1 MALIEAETEYLRR
14 RAQIPGRVRQRLDQ
28 MVKVGEHHIPRHA
41 AVLASEIERLQ
52 AAGDLGV
59 DTDAVFSHWFD
70 ELVAGRLTEEQV
82 RAIPGQLV
90 AARDLILSVFAGMER
105 GPEVNEGNI
114 YDLLPFV
121 FKSSNIEGVAQLVIQ
136 VYQLGLRVDIDQI
149 HAFLTP
155 FLHHNSIDEILR
167 RLDRLGQWMTQFEG
181 RNYEGVMFTPVV
193 TRYLAEHSDF
203 EAALAEFD
211 RLRSKTLEGQFC
223 LDNELQRDLEFLR
236 FAHLEANLN
245 GGQRGSD
252 EQYATFKA
260 LPVLSPPCQEIVEL
274 SEQHLAQARRY
285 GYQAACFLQFL
296 RHFKDST
303 PRPIVVVGNDRYG
316 RQWVVEPLQ
325 DYLKDDFTLR
335 YDRVRSHAS
344 FRLRVPHEVEGKAR
358 AGFPQDFV
366 RELSEEMPHVV
377 IVDAR
382 NPVRGPGMMKMSRG
396 ARDYVNWFMVFN
408 DIRAEG
414 DMSKYA
420 HEGAVPHLSELRKWY
435 EFDLVRRLIKPWVHP
450 GSTYKITHWAPE
462 LKEYVMLGDFA
473 MRAAYPDPDSDKP
486 QVVISNADIYR
497 TLRGIQSFEERY
509 MQRGGNDI
517 YETLR
522 GTEPYYFDGPERYV
536 KETVEFGFGEYGL
549 ETRVKGPTTDEFV
562 ARVQQEITT
571 EVGRLLQSDAVPTDG
586 VIERP

>member
-1 MALIEAETEYLRR
+1 MVPIETEIECLRQ
-14 RAQIPGRVRQRLDQ
+14 RAQIPAWVRRQLDQ
-28 MVKVGEHHIPRHA
+28 MV
-41 AVLASEIERLQ
+41 SEIKRLRS
-52 AAGDLGV
+52 AGELGD
-59 DTDAVFSHWFD
+59 DTDGILSHWLD
-70 ELVAGRLTEEQV
+70 ELVSGRLTEEQA
-82 RAIPGQLV
+82 RTIPGRLV
-90 AARDLILSVFAGMER
+90 AAKDLMLSAFAEMER
-105 GPEVNEGNI
+105 GPEVDKDNLYN
-114 YDLLPFV
+114 LLPFV
-121 FKSSNIEGVAQLVIQ
+121 FKSSDITGVAQLVIR
-136 VYQLGLRVDIDQI
+136 VYQLGFRIDIDQI

-211 RLRSKTLEGQFC
+211 RLRAETLKGQFC

-236 FAHLEANLN
+236 FAHLNANLN
-245 GGQRGSD
+245 GGRRGGD
-252 EQYATFKA
+252 EQYAAFKA
-260 LPVLSPPCQEIVEL
+260 LPVLPPPCQDTLEL
-274 SEQHLAQARRY
+274 NEEHLAQAKRY

-296 RHFKDST
+296 RHFRDST
-303 PRPIVVVGNDRYG
+303 SRPIVVVGNDRYG

-325 DYLKDDFTLR
+325 DYLKGDFTLR
-335 YDRVRSHAS
+335 YDRVRSHSS
-344 FRLRVPHEVEGKAR
+344 FRLRVPHEVESKAR

-366 RELSEEMPHVV
+366 RELSEKMPHVV

-414 DMSKYA
+414 DISRYE
-420 HEGAVPHLSELRKWY
+420 HDGGIPHLAELRKWY
-435 EFDLVRRLIKPWVHP
+435 EFDVVRRLIKPWVKP
-450 GSTYKITHWAPE
+450 GPTYRITHWAPE
-462 LKEYVMLGDFA
+462 LKAYVMLGDFA
-473 MRAAYPDPDSDKP
+473 MRAAHPDPESDKP

-497 TLRGIQSFEERY
+497 TEGD
-509 MQRGGNDI
+509 DI
-517 YETLR
+517 YEPLR
-522 GTEPYYFDGPERYV
+522 GTHPYYFDGPERYV

-562 ARVQQEITT
+562 ARVQQEITA
-571 EVGRLLQSDAVPTDG
+571 EVERLLQSNSVPADG

>member
-1 MALIEAETEYLRR
+1 MAPIESEIEYLRQR
-14 RAQIPGRVRQRLDQ
+14 TRIPARVRQQLDQ
-28 MVKVGEHHIPRHA
+28 MVKEGEHHIPRRA
-41 AVLASEIERLQ
+41 AALASEIERFRF
-52 AAGDLGV
+52 AGELGD
-59 DTDAVFSHWFD
+59 DTDESFSHWFN
-70 ELVAGRLTEEQV
+70 ELVSGRLTEEQAL
-82 RAIPGQLV
+82 AIPGQLV
-90 AARDLILSVFAGMER
+90 AARDQMLSAFAEMER
-105 GPEVNEGNI
+105 GPEVNEDNL

-121 FKSSNIEGVAQLVIQ
+121 FKSSDIAGVARLVIR
-136 VYQLGLRVDIDQI
+136 VYQLGLRIDIDQI
-149 HAFLTP
+149 QAFLNP
-155 FLHHNSIDEILR
+155 FLDCNSIDEILR
-167 RLDRLGQWMTQFEG
+167 RLDRLGQWMTQFDG

-211 RLRSKTLEGQFC
+211 LLRSETLKGRFL

-236 FAHLEANLN
+236 FAHLSANLN
-245 GGQRGSD
+245 GRQRGGD
-252 EQYATFKA
+252 EQYTAFKV
-260 LPVLSPPCQEIVEL
+260 LPILPPPCQETVEL
-274 SEQHLAQARRY
+274 SEQHLDQAKRY

-296 RHFKDST
+296 RHFKDNTS
-303 PRPIVVVGNDRYG
+303 RSIVVVGNDRYG

-366 RELSEEMPHVV
+366 RELSEKMPHVV

-396 ARDYVNWFMVFN
+396 ARDYVNWFTVFN

-414 DMSKYA
+414 DISMYA
-420 HEGAVPHLSELRKWY
+420 HDGAVPHLSELRRWY
-435 EFDLVRRLIKPWVHP
+435 EFDVVRRLIKPWVKP
-450 GSTYKITHWAPE
+450 GPTYRITHWAPE
-462 LKEYVMLGDFA
+462 LKEYVMLGDFPMQA
-473 MRAAYPDPDSDKP
+473 EYPDPTDDKP
-486 QVVISNADIYR
+486 QVVMSNADIYR
-497 TLRGIQSFEERY
+497 TEGD
-509 MQRGGNDI
+509 DI

-522 GTEPYYFDGPERYV
+522 GTQPYYFDGPEKYV

-549 ETRVKGPTTDEFV
+549 ETRVKGHTTDEFV
-562 ARVQQEITT
+562 ARVQQEITA
-571 EVGRLLQSDAVPTDG
+571 EVGSLLQNNAVPVDG

>member
-1 MALIEAETEYLRR
+1 MVPIEAEIEYLRQ
-14 RAQIPGRVRQRLDQ
+14 RAQIPARIWQQLDQ
-28 MVKVGEHHIPRHA
+28 MVGVGEHHIPRRA
-41 AVLASEIERLQ
+41 AALASEIEHFRS
-52 AAGDLGV
+52 AGELSD
-59 DTDAVFSHWFD
+59 DSDEAFSHWFD
-70 ELVAGRLTEEQV
+70 EIVAGQLTEEQA
-82 RAIPGQLV
+82 RSIPGQLV
-90 AARDLILSVFAGMER
+90 AARDLILSELAAIER
-105 GPEVNEGNI
+105 GPEVDKDNI
-114 YDLLPFV
+114 YDLLAFV
-121 FKSSNIEGVAQLVIQ
+121 FKSSDIAGVTQLVIR
-136 VYQLGLRVDIDQI
+136 VYQLGFRVDIDQI
-149 HAFLTP
+149 EAFLTP
-155 FLHHNSIDEILR
+155 FLHHNSIGEIMR

-193 TRYLAEHSDF
+193 TRHLAEHSDF
-203 EAALAEFD
+203 KAALAEFD
-211 RLRSKTLEGQFC
+211 RLRAETLKGQFR
-223 LDNELQRDLEFLR
+223 LDNALQRDLEFLR
-236 FAHLEANLN
+236 FAHLNANLN
-245 GGQRGSD
+245 GGQRGGD
-252 EQYATFKA
+252 EQYAAFEA
-260 LPVLSPPCQEIVEL
+260 LPVLPPPCQETAEL

-296 RHFKDST
+296 RHFRDKTS
-303 PRPIVVVGNDRYG
+303 RPIVVVGNDRYG

-344 FRLRVPHEVEGKAR
+344 FRLRVPHEVESKAR

-366 RELSEEMPHVV
+366 RELSEEMPHIV

-414 DMSKYA
+414 DISKYA

-435 EFDLVRRLIKPWVHP
+435 EFDVVRRLIKPWVKS

-473 MRAAYPDPDSDKP
+473 MRAAFPDPTDDKP
-486 QVVISNADIYR
+486 QVVMSNADIYR
-497 TLRGIQSFEERY
+497 TE
-509 MQRGGNDI
+509 GNDI

-522 GTEPYYFDGPERYV
+522 GTQPYYFDGPEKYA

-549 ETRVKGPTTDEFV
+549 ETRVKGHTTDEFV
-562 ARVQQEITT
+562 ARVQQEITA
-571 EVGRLLQSDAVPTDG
+571 EVGRLLLQSNAVPTDG
-586 VIERP
+586 VIEQP

>member
-1 MALIEAETEYLRR
+1 MVPIEAEIEYLRQR
-14 RAQIPGRVRQRLDQ
+14 VQIPARVRRQLDQ
-28 MVKVGEHHIPRHA
+28 MV
-41 AVLASEIERLQ
+41 SEIECLQ
-52 AAGDLGV
+52 SAGELGD
-59 DTDAVFSHWFD
+59 DTDGILSHWFE
-70 ELVAGRLTEEQV
+70 ELVAGRLTEKQA

-90 AARDLILSVFAGMER
+90 AARDLMLSVLTKTER

-114 YDLLPFV
+114 YDLLAFV
-121 FKSSNIEGVAQLVIQ
+121 FKSIDIEGVAQLVIQ
-136 VYQLGLRVDIDQI
+136 VYQIGLRVDIDQI
-149 HAFLTP
+149 QTFLTP
-155 FLHHNSIDEILR
+155 LLHHNSIDEIMR

-203 EAALAEFD
+203 DAALAEFD
-211 RLRSKTLEGQFC
+211 RLRTETLKGQFR

-252 EQYATFKA
+252 EQYAAFKA
-260 LPVLSPPCQEIVEL
+260 LPVLPPPCQETVEL
-274 SEQHLAQARRY
+274 SEEHLAQAKRY

-296 RHFKDST
+296 KHFKDNT
-303 PRPIVVVGNDRYG
+303 LRPIVVVGNDRYG

-325 DYLKDDFTLR
+325 DYLKGDFTLR
-335 YDRVRSHAS
+335 YDRIRSHAS
-344 FRLRVPHEVEGKAR
+344 FRLRVPHEVENKVR

-366 RELSEEMPHVV
+366 RELSEKMPHVV

-414 DMSKYA
+414 DSSKYA
-420 HEGAVPHLSELRKWY
+420 HDGAVPHLSELRKWY
-435 EFDLVRRLIKPWVHP
+435 EFDLVRRSIKPWVKP
-450 GSTYKITHWAPE
+450 GPTYKITHWAPE
-462 LKEYVMLGDFA
+462 LKAYVMLGDFA
-473 MRAAYPDPDSDKP
+473 MRAEYPDPSSDKP

-497 TLRGIQSFEERY
+497 TEGD
-509 MQRGGNDI
+509 DI
-517 YETLR
+517 YEPLR
-522 GTEPYYFDGPERYV
+522 GTQPYYFDGPEKYV

-562 ARVQQEITT
+562 ARVQQEITA
-571 EVGRLLQSDAVPTDG
+571 EVGRLLQSNVVPTDG

>member
-1 MALIEAETEYLRR
+1 MVSIEAEIEYLRQ
-14 RAQIPGRVRQRLDQ
+14 RAQIPAWVREQLDQ
-28 MVKVGEHHIPRHA
+28 MV
-41 AVLASEIERLQ
+41 SEIEHLRS
-52 AAGDLGV
+52 AGELGD
-59 DTDAVFSHWFD
+59 DTGGILSHWFD
-70 ELVAGRLTEEQV
+70 ELVAGRLTEEQA
-82 RAIPGQLV
+82 RTIPGQLV
-90 AARDLILSVFAGMER
+90 AARDLMLSVLTKMER
-105 GPEVNEGNI
+105 GPEVNEDNI
-114 YDLLPFV
+114 YDLLAFV

-136 VYQLGLRVDIDQI
+136 VYQIGLRIDIDQI
-149 HAFLTP
+149 QAFLTP

-193 TRYLAEHSDF
+193 TRYLAEHLDF
-203 EAALAEFD
+203 DAALAEFD
-211 RLRSKTLEGQFC
+211 RLRAETLEGRFR

-236 FAHLEANLN
+236 FAHLSANLN
-245 GGQRGSD
+245 GGRRGGD
-252 EQYATFKA
+252 EQYAAFKA
-260 LPVLSPPCQEIVEL
+260 LPMLPPPCQETVEL
-274 SEQHLAQARRY
+274 SEQHLAQAKRY

-296 RHFKDST
+296 RHFRDRTS
-303 PRPIVVVGNDRYG
+303 RPIVVVGNDRYG

-335 YDRVRSHAS
+335 YDRVRSHSS
-344 FRLRVPHEVEGKAR
+344 FRLRVPHEVESKAR

-414 DMSKYA
+414 DISKYE
-420 HEGAVPHLSELRKWY
+420 HDGAVPHLSELKKWY
-435 EFDLVRRLIKPWVHP
+435 EFDVVRRLIKPWVKP
-450 GSTYKITHWAPE
+450 GPTYKITHWAPE
-462 LKEYVMLGDFA
+462 LKEYVMLGDFP
-473 MRAAYPDPDSDKP
+473 MRAAYSDPTDDKP
-486 QVVISNADIYR
+486 QVVMSNADIYR
-497 TLRGIQSFEERY
+497 TEGD
-509 MQRGGNDI
+509 DI

-522 GTEPYYFDGPERYV
+522 GTEPYYFDGPEKYV

-562 ARVQQEITT
+562 ARVQKEITA
-571 EVGRLLQSDAVPTDG
+571 EVGRLLQSNVVPADG

>member
-1 MALIEAETEYLRR
+1 MAPIESEIEYLRQR
-14 RAQIPGRVRQRLDQ
+14 TRIPARVRQQLDQ
-28 MVKVGEHHIPRHA
+28 MVKEGEHHIPQRA
-41 AVLASEIERLQ
+41 AALASEIERFRF
-52 AAGDLGV
+52 AGELGD
-59 DTDAVFSHWFD
+59 DTDELFSHWFS
-70 ELVAGRLTEEQV
+70 ELVSGRLTEEQAQAV
-82 RAIPGQLV
+82 PGQLV
-90 AARDLILSVFAGMER
+90 AAGDQMLSAFAEMER
-105 GPEVNEGNI
+105 GPEVNEDNL

-121 FKSSNIEGVAQLVIQ
+121 FKSSDIAGVARLVIR
-136 VYQLGLRVDIDQI
+136 VYQLGLRIDIDQI
-149 HAFLTP
+149 QAFLNP
-155 FLHHNSIDEILR
+155 FLDCNSIDEILR
-167 RLDRLGQWMTQFEG
+167 RLDRLGQWMTQFDG

-211 RLRSKTLEGQFC
+211 RLRSETLKGRFL

-236 FAHLEANLN
+236 FAHLSANLN
-245 GGQRGSD
+245 GGRRGGD
-252 EQYATFKA
+252 EQYAAFKA
-260 LPVLSPPCQEIVEL
+260 LPMLPPPCQEPVEL
-274 SEQHLAQARRY
+274 SEQHLAQAKRY

-296 RHFKDST
+296 RHFKART

-358 AGFPQDFV
+358 AGFAQDFV
-366 RELSEEMPHVV
+366 RELSEKMPHVV

-396 ARDYVNWFMVFN
+396 ARDYVNWFTVFN

-414 DMSKYA
+414 DISKYA
-420 HEGAVPHLSELRKWY
+420 HDGAVPHLSELRKWY
-435 EFDLVRRLIKPWVHP
+435 EFDVVRRLIKPWVKP
-450 GSTYKITHWAPE
+450 GPTYRITHWAPE
-462 LKEYVMLGDFA
+462 LKEYVMLGDFPMQA
-473 MRAAYPDPDSDKP
+473 EYPDPTDDKP
-486 QVVISNADIYR
+486 QVVMSNADIYR
-497 TLRGIQSFEERY
+497 TEGD
-509 MQRGGNDI
+509 DI

-522 GTEPYYFDGPERYV
+522 GTQPYYFDGPEKYV

-549 ETRVKGPTTDEFV
+549 ETRVKGHTTDEFV
-562 ARVQQEITT
+562 ARVQQEITA
-571 EVGRLLQSDAVPTDG
+571 EVGRLLQSSAVPVDG